1 MGQAWGRQTPRA
13 AENSRGYHGLCAGC
27 GAGPVCVCVALWERE
42 RMNDEV
48 DGESTRRRREAEKSC
63 VVVWIGEPERVID
76 CRDTSSGS
84 SGNF

>member
-1 MGQAWGRQTPRA
+1 M
-13 AENSRGYHGLCAGC
+13 
-27 GAGPVCVCVALWERE
+27 CVCVALWERE

-84 SGNF
+84 SGQLLRPKTEEWSRPESKPHCRCRFL

>member
-1 MGQAWGRQTPRA
+1 MGA
-13 AENSRGYHGLCAGC
+13 ADAAGC
-27 GAGPVCVCVALWERE
+27 GELTGLSWAVCWVRSWAGVCVCVALWERE

>member
-1 MGQAWGRQTPRA
+1 M
-13 AENSRGYHGLCAGC
+13 
-27 GAGPVCVCVALWERE
+27 CVCVALWERE

-84 SGNF
+84 SWHWQLLRPKTEEWSRPESKPHCRCRFL